1 MLNGSGIR
9 INKLSYK
16 RKEIE
21 REEYSCTQ
29 GCSSPSFFVSGRQ
42 AKYAENNP
50 CHSIVTATVTA
61 LSQPPDR
68 VCNAEAC
75 GARIRELRKKIN

>member
-61 LSQPPDR
+61 LSLLP
-68 VCNAEAC
+68 
-75 GARIRELRKKIN
+75 IND

>member
-50 CHSIVTATVTA
+50 CHSTRINNHEKFHCYRIVTGPEVRPVTA
-61 LSQPPDR
+61 
-68 VCNAEAC
+68 
-75 GARIRELRKKIN
+75 AR

>member
-50 CHSIVTATVTA
+50 CHSIVTTTVTA
-61 LSQPPDR
+61 LLLASG
-68 VCNAEAC
+68 EK
-75 GARIRELRKKIN
+75 GHSGSGKKGQLVVG

>member
-61 LSQPPDR
+61 LSQSQNKYFWKVSLLQD
-68 VCNAEAC
+68 CH
-75 GARIRELRKKIN
+75 KS

>member
-29 GCSSPSFFVSGRQ
+29 GCSSPSSFVSGRQ

-50 CHSIVTATVTA
+50 CHSRPIEFAMQKQQTA
-61 LSQPPDR
+61 L
-68 VCNAEAC
+68 
-75 GARIRELRKKIN
+75 

>member
-29 GCSSPSFFVSGRQ
+29 GCSSPFFLFQVDKRNML
-42 AKYAENNP
+42 KIIP
-50 CHSIVTATVTA
+50 VTA
-61 LSQPPDR
+61 LSQ
-68 VCNAEAC
+68 
-75 GARIRELRKKIN
+75 LR

>member
-50 CHSIVTATVTA
+50 CHSIVTTTVTA
-61 LSQPPDR
+61 LSQHCHNYGNSPVTAAD
-68 VCNAEAC
+68 
-75 GARIRELRKKIN
+75 

>member
-21 REEYSCTQ
+21 REDIPARRDVHLPLLLFQ
-29 GCSSPSFFVSGRQ
+29 VDKRNMLKIIP
-42 AKYAENNP
+42 
-50 CHSIVTATVTA
+50 VTA
-61 LSQPPDR
+61 
-68 VCNAEAC
+68 
-75 GARIRELRKKIN
+75 AR